1 VAPTLEELAE
11 DAMAYLLPSPTFE
24 PLERNGY
31 VYVAGQLSAWIVRI
45 RRVDVQAVRDEARR
59 REAKRVEWWLGW
71 STPPDAERALLDA
84 GFQPD
89 EVPTLTGMTCVTEPP
104 AADGIEIRAATPE
117 ELVALEHAVWGGEPN
132 PLPVPSDVEH
142 HFAALLDGRV
152 VGTARAVDMPNAVA
166 LMGGVVLPEARRR
179 GVYRV
184 LVHARWEH
192 AVRRGTPCLVVQ
204 AGAMSAP
211 VLDGLGF
218 VRHGELRL
226 FVDTKSGVAS
236 GHGDD

>member
-1 VAPTLEELAE
+1 
-11 DAMAYLLPSPTFE
+11 MAYLLPSPTFE
-24 PLERNGY
+24 PLQRDGY
-31 VYVAGQLSAWIVRI
+31 VYVAGQVSAWIVRI
-45 RRVDVQAVRDEARR
+45 RRVDVEAVRAEARA

-71 STPPDAERALLDA
+71 SSPPDAEAELRAA
-84 GFQPD
+84 GFEPD
-89 EVPTLTGMTCVTEPP
+89 EVPVLTGMTCVVEPP
-104 AADGIEIRAATPE
+104 TADEIEIRAATPD
-117 ELVALEHAVWGGEPN
+117 ELVTVERAVWGGEPN
-132 PLPVPSDVEH
+132 PLPVPSAAEH

-152 VGTARAVDMPNAVA
+152 VGTARAVDMPTGVA

-179 GVYRV
+179 GVYRA

-218 VRHGELRL
+218 ERHGDLHL
-226 FVDTKSGVAS
+226 FVDPGVAS
-236 GHGDD
+236 RHGDD